1 MEAVRVLARL
11 GRAARERVRI
21 RVRQP
26 LRVAYA
32 VLPEGGELDAELV
45 EVLKQEVNLKEVR
58 FLQLAEE
65 LMDLRAE
72 PNFRV
77 LGKRFGPRTAQAA
90 EAIRELPP
98 ERLLAWR
105 RGAALGIV
113 VDGEGHALTGEEFEV
128 REAARGNLVLE
139 ADAGYALALDP
150 TLDPTLRQEG
160 LARELV
166 NRIQAARREAGLAV
180 SDRIHLGIFGVSEV
194 VEAARVHEAFIA
206 RETLAVDVATGST
219 RPDGR
224 FTFTSDVEIDDWTV
238 HLGLAVA

>member
-1 MEAVRVLARL
+1 WLGGTAR
-11 GRAARERVRI
+11 GRGRSGVG
-21 RVRQP
+21 QL

-32 VLPEGGELDAELV
+32 VLREGGELDAELV

-105 RGAALGIV
+105 RGAAL
-113 VDGEGHALTGEEFEV
+113 
-128 REAARGNLVLE
+128 
-139 ADAGYALALDP
+139 
-150 TLDPTLRQEG
+150 
-160 LARELV
+160 
-166 NRIQAARREAGLAV
+166 
-180 SDRIHLGIFGVSEV
+180 
-194 VEAARVHEAFIA
+194 
-206 RETLAVDVATGST
+206 
-219 RPDGR
+219 
-224 FTFTSDVEIDDWTV
+224 
-238 HLGLAVA
+238 